1 MNDSDRFVTVDGV
14 IMESNEP
21 AVSVNSRGLMYGD
34 GCFETFCVYTGRSF
48 KLKEHIKRLRSGLD
62 FLQIEYPQELE
73 IEKVWPKIYELL
85 NRNNLHQTKAIVRL
99 QVWRQ
104 GGRGYSTESV
114 ASHYSIMCS
123 KLNKPDTNSYRLATV
138 DVKRIPSI
146 SLPSQYKFANG
157 LNYITAANQ
166 AKHKEADDAL
176 MTTVDGWISETTIAN
191 IFWLKEDVV
200 FTPSEACD
208 ILPGITR
215 RIILGLLKNQ
225 LNIAVKEGTFG
236 MDEIKK
242 AELVF
247 ICNSVKEIVPIA
259 GIDETQFD
267 TRHPLLEKMQSC
279 FKAYRNRQLSAEV

>member
-1 MNDSDRFVTVDGV
+1 
-14 IMESNEP
+14 
-21 AVSVNSRGLMYGD
+21 
-34 GCFETFCVYTGRSF
+34 
-48 KLKEHIKRLRSGLD
+48 
-62 FLQIEYPQELE
+62 
-73 IEKVWPKIYELL
+73 
-85 NRNNLHQTKAIVRL
+85 
-99 QVWRQ
+99 
-104 GGRGYSTESV
+104 
-114 ASHYSIMCS
+114 
-123 KLNKPDTNSYRLATV
+123 
-138 DVKRIPSI
+138 
-146 SLPSQYKFANG
+146 
-157 LNYITAANQ
+157 
-166 AKHKEADDAL
+166 

-236 MDEIKK
+236 MDEIKN